1 MSAQWTQVYSERE
14 MLKIKNLK
22 SNREDKEILKGIDIE
37 INPGEIHAIMGPN
50 GSGKSTL
57 AATLMG
63 HPALV
68 VTSGEV
74 EMDGKNLLEMEVDEK
89 AREGLYL
96 AFQYPTEIP
105 GVSYTEFLRLAY
117 NTVQKHRQGDDF
129 RNLSPIKFRRFLE
142 DKMENIHMDKSFLER
157 NLNEGFS
164 GGEKKKSEIL
174 QMAVLEPKYAILD
187 ETDSGLDV
195 SALKIVGEGA
205 KKLAKDLG
213 IGMIV
218 ITHYKRLLEYLN
230 PDKVHVLYAGKIVA
244 SGGPELAT
252 TLDKEGYEKY
262 IK

>member
-1 MSAQWTQVYSERE
+1 
-14 MLKIKNLK
+14 MLKIENLK
-22 SNREDKEILKGIDIE
+22 SKREDKQILNGINLEIK
-37 INPGEIHAIMGPN
+37 PGEIHAIMGPN

-63 HPALV
+63 HPALEV
-68 VTSGEV
+68 NEGTV

-117 NTVQKHRQGDDF
+117 NTIQKHRQGEAF
-129 RNLSPIKFRRFLE
+129 RPLSPIKFKRFLE
-142 DKMENIHMDKSFLER
+142 EHMDKLSMDKSFLDR

-174 QMAVLEPKYAILD
+174 QMAVLEPKYAVLD

-195 SALKIVGEGA
+195 SALKVVGEGA
-205 KKLAKDLG
+205 KKLSDEMN
-213 IGMIV
+213 IGMVV
-218 ITHYKRLLEYLN
+218 ITHYKRLLEYLK
-230 PDKVHVLYAGKIVA
+230 PDQVHVLHKGKIVA
-244 SGGPELAT
+244 SGGPELADE
-252 TLDKEGYEKY
+252 LDKNGYEKY
-262 IK
+262 IN